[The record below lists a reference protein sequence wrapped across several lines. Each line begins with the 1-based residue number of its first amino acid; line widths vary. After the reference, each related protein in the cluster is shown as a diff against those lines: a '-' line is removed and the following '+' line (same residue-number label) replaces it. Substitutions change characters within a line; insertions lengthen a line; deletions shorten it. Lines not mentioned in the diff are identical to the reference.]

1 MILVDT
7 NIISELMKNDRHRAV
22 EDWLDLQSPE
32 TLYTSSIS
40 LAEIVFGIERLPD
53 GRKKSW
59 LQSIME
65 DVFERQFIGRILP
78 FEESAAR
85 AYGKI
90 VASANAKGRSIL
102 IADGQIAAIAHIHD
116 FTVATRD
123 TAPFEAAGI
132 PIINPWQI

>member
-22 EDWLDLQSPE
+22 EDWLDLQSSE

-59 LQSIME
+59 LRSIME
-65 DVFERQFIGRILP
+65 DVFDRQFIGRTLP
-78 FEESAAR
+78 FEERAAR

-90 VASANAKGRSIL
+90 VASAAAKGRSIL
-102 IADGQIAAIAHIHD
+102 IADGQIAAIALVHG

-132 PIINPWQI
+132 PVINPWVL